1 MRFVRLAVVLVAMAT
16 VGVATSVASA
26 SHQGSVVPMFCT
38 THTIPAGTELVL
50 RLGWAAKNYDQSTL
64 FLGAQN
70 LTWTVTR
77 SDGSAVSRP
86 GPSPTYG
93 DTSNWSAPVYQ
104 EAMIDGKRQKTWFTN
119 YQTPTGVVVG
129 LNETVTVT
137 YGLTVDRNVLDG
149 FGYKLT
155 PGVTL
160 GSGNTCSVTGV

>member
-1 MRFVRLAVVLVAMAT
+1 MRFVKLVVVLVAIAT
-16 VGVATSVASA
+16 VGIATSVASA

-38 THTIPAGTELVL
+38 NHSIPAGSELVL
-50 RLGWAAKNYDQSTL
+50 RFGWAAKNYDQSIL
-64 FLGAQN
+64 FLEAQN

-77 SDGSAVSRP
+77 SDGSSVSRP
-86 GPSPTYG
+86 APSPTYG
-93 DTSNWSAPVYQ
+93 DTSNWSAPVYR
-104 EAMIDGKRQKTWFTN
+104 ESMIDGKRMKNWFTN
-119 YQTPTGVVVG
+119 YQTSTGVVVG

-137 YGLTVDRNVLDG
+137 HGLTVDRNVLDG